1 MSGKSKSKKRS
12 KKISKARN
20 IRRNQP
26 KPKYRLDVKLGEW
39 CLGAKYFYTEKEMDE
54 FLDSQSEVA
63 QKANVEIAEAVAVH
77 IKSGKQVRHVKPQ
90 SIPRPEEIG
99 V

>member
-1 MSGKSKSKKRS
+1 
-12 KKISKARN
+12 
-20 IRRNQP
+20 
-26 KPKYRLDVKLGEW
+26 
-39 CLGAKYFYTEKEMDE
+39 MDE